1 MSVDAFSTGASN
13 AREPFNGEALP
24 RVRQT
29 ALELMKIALP
39 TMFSNFLTLL
49 NEFTNTVCLGHV
61 GNDAELAAVG
71 LGNMMQ
77 NCFGL
82 SIAFGLS
89 TALDTLVSQAHG
101 AGEHN
106 LCIHYLQRSRVI
118 LTLQLLWM
126 FPILWFSEDLLI
138 AVGQHKDVARH
149 ACSYNRAA
157 AFGLFFLFQH
167 QNTLSFMRNKNMP
180 NAAAWIAGV
189 TSTLHIA
196 WAVLFIVVCDLGNE
210 GAGLANFTTWTLQC
224 LSGAVV
230 LVCKSSSLGG
240 NAWKLL
246 GVQKEGF
253 QGWRTFLAIGIPG
266 TLQMCGEW
274 WFWEI
279 CALIIGFLGP
289 TPLAGHVTT
298 INLVALLFMPTVALS
313 NAASTVVGNSI
324 GEMRPK
330 KSRQAA
336 WTATG
341 MDFLLWTVLAIILLT
356 GVKYVVVLLTADP
369 DVQAI
374 TVQLIKIYCVAGYF
388 DNIQNVIGGALRGVG
403 INKLPAAV
411 YLVCYYLI
419 MLPLGCY
426 MVW

>member
-1 MSVDAFSTGASN
+1 
-13 AREPFNGEALP
+13 
-24 RVRQT
+24 
-29 ALELMKIALP
+29 
-39 TMFSNFLTLL
+39 
-49 NEFTNTVCLGHV
+49 
-61 GNDAELAAVG
+61 
-71 LGNMMQ
+71 
-77 NCFGL
+77 
-82 SIAFGLS
+82 
-89 TALDTLVSQAHG
+89 
-101 AGEHN
+101 
-106 LCIHYLQRSRVI
+106 
-118 LTLQLLWM
+118 
-126 FPILWFSEDLLI
+126 
-138 AVGQHKDVARH
+138 
-149 ACSYNRAA
+149 
-157 AFGLFFLFQH
+157 
-167 QNTLSFMRNKNMP
+167 MP

-330 KSRQAA
+330 KSLYQQKSRA
-336 WTATG
+336 
-341 MDFLLWTVLAIILLT
+341 
-356 GVKYVVVLLTADP
+356 YVVVLLTADP

-426 MVW
+426 MVWPLKMDVYGMWWSMVVGTGLATCALAIILYRVDWDMKATESEERRLKDGMTSQAGS